1 MKFKQ
6 ADLETVSLMDLI
18 EIMDFN
24 KNLAVQKVDELKK
37 LRQIIDDNKNYV
49 TAVTGELEQKE
60 ATEKSTD
67 EENDDFEDEVDFYLS
82 ELNNLTKDN
91 IEEKIT
97 QVLPVRKNYNYERI
111 IVRLQLEAVKEIKDI
126 LELLHSEEEN
136 ISKEELEQ
144 FKEEIEFQKQKI
156 ALLKKAL
163 QKEKEEEKGKE
174 ENKLIFVPTAS
185 GNIRILSELEKI
197 PSSYHDNFRELFL
210 SIKDGT
216 FKNVKRFNN
225 NRELI
230 GICEVKGLGTR
241 VLFTRLGKNTYAVIT
256 AFLKKTTKDKG
267 YMDLMKRKISS
278 FNVMENFL
286 RQHLDDEEFLKL
298 NEEYE
303 RELFNIL
310 GTEDAIENKKVKID
324 G

>member
-1 MKFKQ
+1 MII
-6 ADLETVSLMDLI
+6 LE
-18 EIMDFN
+18 
-24 KNLAVQKVDELKK
+24 
-37 LRQIIDDNKNYV
+37 NY
-49 TAVTGELEQKE
+49 
-60 ATEKSTD
+60 
-67 EENDDFEDEVDFYLS
+67 FYL
-82 ELNNLTKDN
+82 
-91 IEEKIT
+91 
-97 QVLPVRKNYNYERI
+97 
-111 IVRLQLEAVKEIKDI
+111 
-126 LELLHSEEEN
+126 
-136 ISKEELEQ
+136 
-144 FKEEIEFQKQKI
+144 
-156 ALLKKAL
+156 LKTEHL
-163 QKEKEEEKGKE
+163 
-174 ENKLIFVPTAS
+174 
-185 GNIRILSELEKI
+185 
-197 PSSYHDNFRELFL
+197 
-210 SIKDGT
+210 
-216 FKNVKRFNN
+216 KRFNN

>member
-216 FKNVKRFNN
+216 FK
-225 NRELI
+225 
-230 GICEVKGLGTR
+230 
-241 VLFTRLGKNTYAVIT
+241 
-256 AFLKKTTKDKG
+256 
-267 YMDLMKRKISS
+267 KI
-278 FNVMENFL
+278 
-286 RQHLDDEEFLKL
+286 
-298 NEEYE
+298 
-303 RELFNIL
+303 
-310 GTEDAIENKKVKID
+310 
-324 G
+324 